1 MTALKQEILTL
12 IEAIPDEKSDVLIE
26 ILNSVREI
34 LGVDSKSR
42 AERNIAIMDEIHN
55 LIGNDIPWA
64 SEDDMIRELAD
75 MRRITWRI
83 RHARALSLKR
93 TR

>member
-1 MTALKQEILTL
+1 MTALKQEVFTL
-12 IEAIPDEKSDVLIE
+12 IEAIPDEKSDVLIK

-64 SEDDMIRELAD
+64 SEKEMIRELAE
-75 MRRITWRI
+75 MRRQRL
-83 RHARALSLKR
+83 RS
-93 TR
+93 